1 MLMENN
7 EKRQNEGKS
16 QAVAHALHKINE
28 NV

>member
-1 MLMENN
+1 MLIGNN

>member
-1 MLMENN
+1 MRMGNN

-16 QAVAHALHKINE
+16 QAVAHALHKIDE

>member
-1 MLMENN
+1 MLMGNN

-16 QAVAHALHKINE
+16 QAVAHALCKINE